1 MKSEAF
7 FYDAEG
13 SDRAIGIEE
22 VLGIGQIGDHQL
34 VWFDM
39 DAEDVQSLDLVS
51 RRLGVPKEALRVQDG
66 RASQGVAVYDKL
78 IAFKLTRA
86 GVADD
91 PITLILGE
99 QWLVTVHK
107 GGVPYFEEFRE
118 RDRGETLLG
127 RLTPLALAGSLIDWH
142 LEEFHQEVEQI
153 QRQLDELDS
162 QILHQRA
169 RRSPLVELTKLRRS
183 TARLRSRLEW
193 HRPLVHGMLRPDFYP
208 AADEAHSDFFHT
220 LESHFNRAEEAV
232 DRARELVVGSFDLY
246 ATRTAQNTNDLV
258 RALTIVTVA
267 IGLSAAVAG
276 VFGMNFDIPFFH
288 TGIRGFLIV
297 TGAMISVALALFSFA
312 RLRDWL

>member
-1 MKSEAF
+1 MKSEAY

-13 SDRAIGIEE
+13 SDRAIGIKQGLS
-22 VLGIGQIGDHQL
+22 VGQVGDNQL
-34 VWFDM
+34 VWFDI
-39 DAEDVQSLDLVS
+39 DAEDIQILDLLS
-51 RRLGVPKEALRVQDG
+51 ERLGVPKEAMRIQDD

-78 IAFKLTRA
+78 IVFKLTRA

-91 PITLILGE
+91 PITFILGE

-107 GGVPYFEEFRE
+107 GAVAYFEEFRE
-118 RDRGETLLG
+118 RDRGESLLG

-142 LEEFHQEVEQI
+142 LEEFHHEVEEI
-153 QRQLDELDS
+153 QRRLDELDS
-162 QILHQRA
+162 QILHQRG
-169 RRSPLVELTKLRRS
+169 RRSPLVELTRLRRS

-193 HRPLVHGMLRPDFYP
+193 HRPLVHAMLRPDFYP
-208 AADEAHSDFFHT
+208 AADEAHRDFFQT
-220 LESHFNRAEEAV
+220 LESHFNRAEEAL

-246 ATRTAQNTNDLV
+246 ATRTAQNTNDLI

-288 TGIRGFLIV
+288 TGIRGFVIV
-297 TGAMISVALALFSFA
+297 TGAMISVALALFWFA

>member
-1 MKSEAF
+1 VKSAAF

-13 SDRAIGIEE
+13 ADRAVAIEDGLAFDQVGE
-22 VLGIGQIGDHQL
+22 RQL
-34 VWFDM
+34 VWFDI
-39 DAEDVQSLDLVS
+39 DAEDGETLDLVS
-51 RRLGVPKEALRVQDG
+51 GRLGVPKEALQVQDG

-86 GVADD
+86 GIANQ
-91 PITLILGE
+91 PITFILGD

-107 GGVPYFEEFRE
+107 GAVAYFEEFRD
-118 RDRGETLLG
+118 RDRGESLLG

-153 QRQLDELDS
+153 QRRLDELDS
-162 QILHQRA
+162 QILHQRS
-169 RRSPLVELTKLRRS
+169 RKSPLVELTKLRRS
-183 TARLRSRLEW
+183 TSRLRSRLEW
-193 HRPLVHGMLRPDFYP
+193 HRPLVHGILRPDFYP
-208 AADEAHSDFFHT
+208 AADEAQSDFFHT
-220 LESHFNRAEEAV
+220 LESHFDRAEEAL

-267 IGLSAAVAG
+267 IGLSAALAG

-288 TGIRGFLIV
+288 TGILGFLIV
-297 TGAMISVALALFSFA
+297 TGAMISVALALFWVA
-312 RLRDWL
+312 RRQNWL